1 MANKA
6 PGKHFR
12 QGLSMVKVTK
22 MFPDDKSALEW
33 IASVR
38 WQDGIR
44 CPRCESENVQTK
56 TAHKTMPY
64 RCRPCQRYFSAK
76 TGTAMEYSKLGPQ
89 VWALASYLMSTG
101 IKGTSSMKFYRELDV
116 TQKTAWHLAHRLRES
131 WNNEQALFAGPVEVD
146 ETYVGGKEKN
156 KHEKDKLKAGR
167 GTVGKTAVVG
177 AKDRESNEV
186 AAEVVPDTTGKT
198 LKHFVRKT
206 ASPVAEVFTDD
217 HNAYTGLK
225 NHKTVK
231 HSAKEYVDGITH
243 TNGIESFWSMFK
255 RGYYGT
261 YHKMSNKHLQRYVR
275 EFAGRHNARPLDTV
289 DQMKQIFRGMIGKR
303 LRYAD
308 LVSNLN

>member
-1 MANKA
+1 
-6 PGKHFR
+6 
-12 QGLSMVKVTK
+12 MVKVTK